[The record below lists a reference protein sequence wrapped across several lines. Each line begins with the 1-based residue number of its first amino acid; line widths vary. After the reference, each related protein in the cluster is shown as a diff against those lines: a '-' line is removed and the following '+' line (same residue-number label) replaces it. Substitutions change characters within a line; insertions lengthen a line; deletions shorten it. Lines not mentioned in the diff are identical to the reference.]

1 MTRPILPGATL
12 GILGGGQLGRMTAMA
27 ARTLGYH
34 VEALDPDP
42 SCAARF
48 VVDQCHTAMFD
59 DADAAA
65 VLAKGCDVVTLEIE
79 KISLASLEAAAR
91 YAPVR
96 PGSAVLAVI
105 QDRGRQKSWL
115 ESHRFPVGPWRLAR
129 TAADVEA
136 AVEALGGRCFVKA
149 TSGGYDGR
157 GQVETSSASEA
168 PAAWAALGEEPC
180 AVEKRLDLEAEISVL
195 VARRPSGAMAIYP
208 PSLNHHEE
216 RILEWAVMPGP
227 IPRGVARHAEELA
240 ADIATALG
248 VAGLLAVE
256 LFLQKDGSL
265 VVNEL
270 APRPHN
276 TFHTTEV
283 ACITSQFEQVVRAV
297 CDLPLGSVE
306 VMRPGAIVNLL
317 GDLWANG
324 EPPAFDAALAL
335 PGVSLHLY
343 GKRAARSGRKMGH
356 LSAVASTADE
366 AVALVR
372 RAKGL
377 LKR

>member
-59 DADAAA
+59 DADAA
-65 VLAKGCDVVTLEIE
+65 
-79 KISLASLEAAAR
+79 
-91 YAPVR
+91 
-96 PGSAVLAVI
+96 AVLAVI

-180 AVEKRLDLEAEISVL
+180 AVEKL
-195 VARRPSGAMAIYP
+195 
-208 PSLNHHEE
+208 SLIH
-216 RILEWAVMPGP
+216 I
-227 IPRGVARHAEELA
+227 
-240 ADIATALG
+240 
-248 VAGLLAVE
+248 
-256 LFLQKDGSL
+256 
-265 VVNEL
+265 
-270 APRPHN
+270 
-276 TFHTTEV
+276 
-283 ACITSQFEQVVRAV
+283 
-297 CDLPLGSVE
+297 
-306 VMRPGAIVNLL
+306 
-317 GDLWANG
+317 
-324 EPPAFDAALAL
+324 
-335 PGVSLHLY
+335 
-343 GKRAARSGRKMGH
+343 
-356 LSAVASTADE
+356 
-366 AVALVR
+366 
-372 RAKGL
+372 
-377 LKR
+377 

>member
-1 MTRPILPGATL
+1 LTGPILPGATI

-27 ARTLGYH
+27 ARTLGYQ

-42 SCAARF
+42 DCAARF
-48 VVDQCHTAMFD
+48 VVDQCHTASFG
-59 DADAAA
+59 DAGAAA
-65 VLAKGCDVVTLEIE
+65 VMAKGCDVVTLEIE
-79 KISLASLEAAAR
+79 KVALASLDAAAH

-115 ESHRFPVGPWRLAR
+115 EGHGFPVGPWRLAR
-129 TAADVEA
+129 SAEELAEA
-136 AVEALGGRCFVKA
+136 LQALGGRCFVKA
-149 TSGGYDGR
+149 VSGGYDGR
-157 GQVETSSASEA
+157 GQAETDDPSRASDV
-168 PAAWAALGEEPC
+168 WADLGEEPC
-180 AVEKRLDLEAEISVL
+180 AVEKGLDLEAEISVL
-195 VARRPSGAMAIYP
+195 VARSPSGRTAVYP
-208 PSLNHHEE
+208 PSLNHHEA

-227 IPRGVARHAEELA
+227 IPHAVARLAEGLA
-240 ADIATALG
+240 VEIATALD

-256 LFLQKDGSL
+256 FFLQRDGSL

-283 ACITSQFEQVVRAV
+283 ACVTSQFEQVVRAV

-306 VMRPGAIVNLL
+306 VTRPGAIVNLL
-317 GDLWANG
+317 GDLWTKG
-324 EPPAFDAALAL
+324 DPAFGAALAL
-335 PGVSLHLY
+335 PGVRLHLY
-343 GKRAARSGRKMGH
+343 GKRAARPGRKMGH

-372 RAKGL
+372 RAKEAL
-377 LKR
+377 TR